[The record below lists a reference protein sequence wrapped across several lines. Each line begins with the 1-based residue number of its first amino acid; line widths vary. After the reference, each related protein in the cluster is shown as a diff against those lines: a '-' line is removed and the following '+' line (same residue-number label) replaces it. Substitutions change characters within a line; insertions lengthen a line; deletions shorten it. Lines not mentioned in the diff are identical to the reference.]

1 VVGGTSASA
10 DIGLCQE
17 AVVGECL
24 LTPTSGSSL
33 TTLSTLS
40 KRVAQT
46 SEVKGGYEGGKKMT
60 HYDFRYIKFVES
72 IADTGKYQTTN
83 NLVEATK

>member
-1 VVGGTSASA
+1 
-10 DIGLCQE
+10 
-17 AVVGECL
+17 
-24 LTPTSGSSL
+24 
-33 TTLSTLS
+33 
-40 KRVAQT
+40 
-46 SEVKGGYEGGKKMT
+46 MT